1 MGISWE
7 VIEAHHVAKAC
18 DLLAADRERGSAGGG
33 GLFVRRGDALPPAKA
48 VAKTAFL
55 LATKQPLDTFL
66 DFTSGE
72 TLLVRLRG
80 LGCDAVRLPGVG
92 KIESL

>member
-1 MGISWE
+1 MGIRWD
-7 VIEAHHVAKAC
+7 VIEAKHVAKAC
-18 DLLAADRERGSAGGG
+18 ELLAADSKHGSVRGR
-33 GLFVRRGDALPPAKA
+33 GLVVRYGESLLPAKA

-55 LATKQPLDTFL
+55 LATGQPLDTFL

-80 LGCDAVRLPGVG
+80 LGCDAVRLTPA
-92 KIESL
+92 KH

>member
-1 MGISWE
+1 VIMGIRWD
-7 VIEAHHVAKAC
+7 VIEAKHVAKAC
-18 DLLAADRERGSAGGG
+18 DLLAADSKHGSAVGR
-33 GLFVRRGDALPPAKA
+33 GLFVRHGDALLPAKA

-55 LATKQPLDTFL
+55 LTTGQPLDTSL

-80 LGCDAVRLPGVG
+80 LGCDAVRLTPA
-92 KIESL
+92 KH